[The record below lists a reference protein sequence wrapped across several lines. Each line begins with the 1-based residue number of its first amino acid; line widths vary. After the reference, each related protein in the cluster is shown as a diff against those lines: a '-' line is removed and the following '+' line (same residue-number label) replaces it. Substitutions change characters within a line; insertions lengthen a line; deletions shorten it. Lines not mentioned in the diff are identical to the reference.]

1 MKRISTV
8 LLLIVIT
15 AAGAVAQEYSAFR
28 VGMGLGYAMASGK
41 GAKGGALFYLEPGYR
56 VNDQILANLRIEGA
70 VIGRGFADESSAQVD
85 VAALASYTLNGQ
97 YYFNNNNFR
106 PFVGAGFGMY
116 SLASASVSAGP
127 TGGTTQV
134 AAATKIGFYPRVGF
148 DAGHFTLA
156 LDYNLVPETNG
167 IKNSYIGI
175 RFGGFFGG
183 GRK

>member
-8 LLLIVIT
+8 LLLVVIT
-15 AAGAVAQEYSAFR
+15 AAAAVAQEYKPFR
-28 VGMGLGYAMASGK
+28 VGIGLGYALASGK

-70 VIGRGFADESSAQVD
+70 VIGRGYADENSAEVD

-106 PFVGAGFGMY
+106 PFAGLGFGMY
-116 SLASASVSAGP
+116 SLASASVSAG
-127 TGGTTQV
+127 TSGATSEV
-134 AAATKIGFYPRVGF
+134 AAATKFGFYPRLGF
-148 DAGHFTLA
+148 DAGHFTMA
-156 LDYNLVPETNG
+156 IDYNAVPETNG

-175 RFGGFFGG
+175 RLGGFIGG